1 MDSTSS
7 LYLKESTSALQVATE
22 SWQERHCQLSYCC
35 WRVSSIQLGGGRA
48 LGVGSTPLGAKQ
60 RQRGQ
65 YSCQEAV
72 EEEHN
77 LRRLQ
82 LCHLVHLSHEGEVE
96 SRGRRRKGGG
106 EEGDGGDPRRVVSE
120 EEGGKEG

>member
-7 LYLKESTSALQVATE
+7 LYLEESTSALQVATE
-22 SWQERHCQLSYCC
+22 SRQERHCQLSHCC
-35 WRVSSIQLGGGRA
+35 WRVSSIQLGGGGRA
-48 LGVGSTPLGAKQ
+48 LGVGSTPLSAKQ
-60 RQRGQ
+60 RQRRH

-96 SRGRRRKGGG
+96 GRGRRRRKGGG
-106 EEGDGGDPRRVVSE
+106 EEGDGGDPRR
-120 EEGGKEG
+120 

>member
-7 LYLKESTSALQVATE
+7 LYLEESTSALQVATE
-22 SWQERHCQLSYCC
+22 SRQERHRQLSYCC
-35 WRVSSIQLGGGRA
+35 WRVSSIQLGGGGRA
-48 LGVGSTPLGAKQ
+48 LGVGSTPLSAKQ

-72 EEEHN
+72 EEEDN

-82 LCHLVHLSHEGEVE
+82 LCHLVHLSYKGEVE
-96 SRGRRRKGGG
+96 VEGEGEGREGERKGMEGTHGG
-106 EEGDGGDPRRVVSE
+106 W
-120 EEGGKEG
+120 